1 VSASCGRHSHGGRLF
16 PGSWQTQIKQR
27 LVVCRDGITPPIDG
41 ADGQSRRLSPQD
53 LMSRRADGRLT
64 AFLKLD
70 VEQEAVATPPQSN
83 EDRVAEWAQTVVM
96 LYVIASSMGG
106 SEMRRPPLCDTKPKA
121 LPRFQLALG
130 SLPDKMRSRSNQTS
144 KCQPRPSVSCA
155 R

>member
-1 VSASCGRHSHGGRLF
+1 
-16 PGSWQTQIKQR
+16 
-27 LVVCRDGITPPIDG
+27 
-41 ADGQSRRLSPQD
+41 
-53 LMSRRADGRLT
+53 MSRRADGRLT

-121 LPRFQLALG
+121 LPRFNWRLVACRIRCG
-130 SLPDKMRSRSNQTS
+130 RGRT
-144 KCQPRPSVSCA
+144 RHRSVSQD
-155 R
+155 RR